1 MTQFPFFDDE
11 KKESDQEKTFLFS
24 NLFFENASFMLLVD
38 PETGAIL
45 EANKAA
51 VEFYEYPQEELL
63 RLSIWDIN
71 TLPEEEVRAR
81 LQEAKEKTRICF
93 RFQHRKKSGG
103 ICEVEIFSS
112 TLNWNHRKVLC
123 SIIHDVSNTGRTEAS
138 LEVKSAFLEQL
149 FSHAPLA
156 IHHSTLD
163 GRIIH
168 ANRASENMFGY
179 SAREMKGRFIDDLIS
194 LPETFK
200 DALTNTNRV
209 VDGETI
215 FFEGARKRKNGA
227 SIYVKGTAFPIIL
240 KGKRVGCYSIYMDQ
254 TPMKQAETRL
264 RVSEERYR
272 CLVEDI
278 PAMVCSF
285 DEEGRLSFVNREF
298 CTFTSRSPEELM
310 GVSCFEFISKNSL
323 ETLKSHL
330 KTLFPSRPTVTV
342 ELPVIGEEGPT
353 RWHRW
358 TIRLFAEHPGG
369 GKEFHAVGQDI
380 TESKLVQTTLAENL
394 TNMERIFSE
403 TIEVLASAT
412 EAKDP
417 YTSGHQR
424 QVARLAKAI
433 AEEMGYSPS
442 FVKGVEQASLVH
454 DIGKIEVP
462 GEILSKPG
470 KLSPLEFELIK
481 CHSRA
486 GALILSKIHLPWSLH
501 DIVGQ
506 HHERMDGTG
515 YPNGLTGDQ
524 ILPEAR
530 IIAVADI
537 VDAMASYRPYRP
549 ALGLEAGLT
558 EIQRLRGTG
567 LDENVVDACLCLFR
581 EQRFSLIS

>member
-1 MTQFPFFDDE
+1 MTRFPFSTVEE
-11 KKESDQEKTFLFS
+11 KGSEKELMLLFS
-24 NLFFENASFMLLVD
+24 NLFYENESLMLLID
-38 PETGAIL
+38 PETGDIL
-45 EANKAA
+45 EANRAA
-51 VEFYEYPQEELL
+51 VDFYGYPADELL
-63 RLSIWDIN
+63 GKKIFDLN
-71 TLPEEEVRAR
+71 TLPEEQIRAR
-81 LQEAKEKTRICF
+81 MEEAAVKRRGSF
-93 RFQHRKKSGG
+93 RFRHRKKSGAV
-103 ICEVEIFSS
+103 CEVEVFSTVLDS
-112 TLNWNHRKVLC
+112 NRQKVLC
-123 SIIHDVSNTGRTEAS
+123 SIIHDITDTRRTEAN
-138 LEVKSAFLEQL
+138 LEVKSAFLAQL

-156 IHHSTLD
+156 IHHSSLD
-163 GRIIH
+163 GRIIS
-168 ANRASENMFGY
+168 ANRASEDIFGY
-179 SAREMKGRFIDDLIS
+179 SEDEMKGRFIDDLIA
-194 LPETFK
+194 LPETFE
-200 DALTNTNRV
+200 DALSNTNQV
-209 VDGETI
+209 VAGETI
-215 FFEGARKRKNGA
+215 FFEGARKRKNGG
-227 SIYVKGTAFPIIL
+227 SVYVKGTAFPIL
-240 KGKRVGCYSIYMDQ
+240 LRGKLVGCYSIYMDQ

-278 PAMVCSF
+278 PAMVSSF
-285 DEEGRLSFVNREF
+285 DEGGRFSFVNRELCAF
-298 CTFTSRSPEELM
+298 ASRSPEELI
-310 GVSCFEFISKNSL
+310 GVPCFEFVSENSL
-323 ETLKSHL
+323 ETLKNHL
-330 KTLFPSRPTVTV
+330 KALSPSRPTVTV
-342 ELPVIGEEGPT
+342 ELTVIGGDGST

-369 GKEFHAVGQDI
+369 GREFHAVGQDI

-394 TNMERIFSE
+394 TNMERTFSE
-403 TIEVLASAT
+403 AIEVLASAT

-433 AEEMGYSPS
+433 AEEMGYCSS
-442 FVKGVEQASLVH
+442 FVRGVEQASLVH

-486 GALILSKIHLPWSLH
+486 GALILSKIHLPWPLH

-506 HHERMDGTG
+506 HHERMDGKG
-515 YPNGLTGDQ
+515 YPDGLRGDQ

-549 ALGLEAGLT
+549 ALGLEAGLM

-581 EQRFSLIS
+581 EKGFTLTV

>member
-1 MTQFPFFDDE
+1 MARFPFSDGE
-11 KKESDQEKTFLFS
+11 EKESNQEETFLFS
-24 NLFFENASFMLLVD
+24 NLFFENASLMLLVD

-81 LQEAKEKTRICF
+81 LREAAEKTRICF

-103 ICEVEIFSS
+103 ICEVEVFSS
-112 TLNWNHRKVLC
+112 ALNWNRRKVLC

-138 LEVKSAFLEQL
+138 LAVKSAFLEQL

-156 IHHSTLD
+156 IHHSSLD
-163 GRIIH
+163 GRIIS
-168 ANRASENMFGY
+168 ANRASEEIFGY
-179 SAREMKGRFIDDLIS
+179 SSKEMKGRFIDDLIA
-194 LPETFK
+194 LPETFE

-215 FFEGARKRKNGA
+215 FFEGARKRKDGD
-227 SIYVKGTAFPIIL
+227 SIYVKGTAFPIML

-298 CTFTSRSPEELM
+298 CAFASRSPEELR
-310 GVSCFEFISKNSL
+310 GVFCFEFLSEISL
-323 ETLKSHL
+323 EALRNHL
-330 KTLFPSRPTVTV
+330 KVLSPSRPAVTAEV
-342 ELPVIGEEGPT
+342 PVVGPDGST
-353 RWHRW
+353 LWHRW
-358 TIRLFAEHPGG
+358 TIRLFSEHPDG

-403 TIEVLASAT
+403 AIEVLASAT

-433 AEEMGYSPS
+433 AEEMGYSAS
-442 FVKGVEQASLVH
+442 FVKGVEQASLIH

-470 KLSPLEFELIK
+470 KLSALEFELIK
-481 CHSRA
+481 SHPRA
-486 GALILSKIHLPWSLH
+486 GSVILSKIHLPWPLH

-515 YPNGLTGDQ
+515 YPDKLAGDQ

-549 ALGLEAGLT
+549 ALGIEAGLT

-567 LDENVVDACLCLFR
+567 LDANVVDACLCLFR
-581 EQRFSLIS
+581 EKGFSLTT

>member
-1 MTQFPFFDDE
+1 MTRFPFSTVEE
-11 KKESDQEKTFLFS
+11 KGSEKELMLLFS
-24 NLFFENASFMLLVD
+24 NLFYENGSLMLLID
-38 PETGAIL
+38 PETGAII
-45 EANKAA
+45 EANEAA
-51 VEFYEYPQEELL
+51 VNFYGYPPEELL
-63 RLSIWDIN
+63 NKRIFDLN
-71 TLPEEEVRAR
+71 TLPEEEVLKRME
-81 LQEAKEKTRICF
+81 EAAAKHRGNF
-93 RFQHRKKSGG
+93 RFCHRKKSGAV
-103 ICEVEIFSS
+103 CEVEVFS
-112 TLNWNHRKVLC
+112 TLLNWNEQRVLC
-123 SIIHDVSNTGRTEAS
+123 SIIHDISDIRRTETN
-138 LEVKSAFLEQL
+138 LEVKSAFLAQL

-156 IHHSTLD
+156 IHHSSLD
-163 GRIIH
+163 GRIIS
-168 ANRASENMFGY
+168 ANRASEDIFGY
-179 SAREMKGRFIDDLIS
+179 SPKEMRGRFIDDLIA
-194 LPETFK
+194 LPETFE
-200 DALTNTNRV
+200 DALSNTNRV
-209 VDGETI
+209 VAGETI
-215 FFEGARKRKNGA
+215 FFEGARRRKNGDH
-227 SIYVKGTAFPIIL
+227 IHVKGTAFPIIL

-254 TPMKQAETRL
+254 TQMKQAENRL

-298 CTFTSRSPEELM
+298 CAFASRSAGELR
-310 GVSCFEFISKNSL
+310 GVSCFEFVSKNSL

-330 KTLFPSRPTVTV
+330 KTLSPSRPTVTV
-342 ELPVIGEEGPT
+342 ELPVVGGDGSN

-380 TESKLVQTTLAENL
+380 TEAKLVQTTLAENL

-403 TIEVLASAT
+403 AIDVLASAT

-433 AEEMGYSPS
+433 AAEMGYSPS

-481 CHSRA
+481 SHSRA
-486 GALILSKIHLPWSLH
+486 GAVILSKIHLPWPLH

-515 YPNGLTGDQ
+515 YPDGLRGGE

-549 ALGLEAGLT
+549 ALGLEAGLA
-558 EIQRLRGTG
+558 EIERLRGTG
-567 LDENVVDACLCLFR
+567 LDENVVDACLRLFR
-581 EQRFSLIS
+581 EERFSLIS

>member
-1 MTQFPFFDDE
+1 MIRFPFSAGEE
-11 KKESDQEKTFLFS
+11 KRSDQEERFLFS
-24 NLFFENASFMLLVD
+24 NLFFENASLMLLVD

-63 RLSIWDIN
+63 RLSISDIN
-71 TLPEEEVRAR
+71 TLPEEEIRAR
-81 LQEAKEKTRICF
+81 LQEAAGKTRVCF
-93 RFQHRKKSGG
+93 RFQHRKKSGTL
-103 ICEVEIFSS
+103 CEVEVFSS
-112 TLNWNHRKVLC
+112 ALNWNRRKVLC
-123 SIIHDVSNTGRTEAS
+123 SIIHDVSNSGRTEAS

-156 IHHSTLD
+156 IHHSSLD
-163 GRIIH
+163 GRIIS
-168 ANRASENMFGY
+168 ANRASEDMFGY
-179 SAREMKGRFIDDLIS
+179 SREEMKGRFIDDLIS
-194 LPETFK
+194 LPETFRE
-200 DALTNTNRV
+200 AVSNTGRV
-209 VDGETI
+209 VGGETI
-215 FFEGARKRKNGA
+215 FFEGARKRKNGEH
-227 SIYVKGTAFPIIL
+227 IYVKGTAFPILL

-254 TPMKQAETRL
+254 TRIKETETRL

-285 DEEGRLSFVNREF
+285 DEEGILSFANREF
-298 CTFTSRSPEELM
+298 CIFASRSPEELR
-310 GVSCFEFISKNSL
+310 GVSCFEFLSEISL
-323 ETLKSHL
+323 EALKNHL
-330 KTLFPSRPTVTV
+330 KVLSPSRPAVTA
-342 ELPVIGEEGPT
+342 EIPVVGAHGST
-353 RWHRW
+353 LWHRW
-358 TIRLFAEHPGG
+358 TIRLFSDHSDG

-380 TESKLVQTTLAENL
+380 TESKIVQTTLAENL

-403 TIEVLASAT
+403 AIEVLASAT

-433 AEEMGYSPS
+433 AEEMGYPSS

-470 KLSPLEFELIK
+470 KLSALEFELIK
-481 CHSRA
+481 SHPRA
-486 GALILSKIHLPWSLH
+486 GSVILSKIHLPWPLH
-501 DIVGQ
+501 DIVAQ

-515 YPNGLTGDQ
+515 YPDRLLGKN

-549 ALGLEAGLT
+549 ALGLDAGLG
-558 EIQRLRGTG
+558 EIERLRGTA
-567 LDENVVDACLCLFR
+567 LDENVVDACLRIFR
-581 EQRFSLIS
+581 EKGFSLTS